1 MSDKKGSQQDKKIV
15 RRYTT
20 KEKAIAAAKI
30 LHRESIVEFQRRVT
44 MLDENLDRAP
54 ETSVKCSDVTSDVV
68 ERTHIIWSGICISA
82 EEAKSPEP
90 PQFAEFCLSLFLSGA
105 KREALIGCLSERFE
119 RDCERYG
126 AERARNMYW
135 GAAIRSF
142 WPLLRR
148 GAARAFKWGV
158 VVESVRRFSDRTREQ
173 AKQPRLSD
181 PGIATADTC

>member
-1 MSDKKGSQQDKKIV
+1 MSNKKGSQRDRKIV

-20 KEKAIAAAKI
+20 KDQAVAAARF
-30 LHRESIVEFQRRVT
+30 LHTESIVDFQRKVY
-44 MLDENLDRAP
+44 MLHESIDKATQ
-54 ETSVKCSDVTSDVV
+54 TSAKRSDVTSDVA
-68 ERTHIIWSGICISA
+68 ERTHIVWSGIGLSA
-82 EEAKSPEP
+82 EEPNSPEP

-119 RDCERYG
+119 RNCERYG
-126 AERARNMYW
+126 AARARNMYW

-158 VVESVRRFSDRTREQ
+158 VVESVRRFF
-173 AKQPRLSD
+173 
-181 PGIATADTC
+181 